1 MATLAV
7 TRRLDLTDEQWA
19 RLEPLL
25 PVPTRSGRPSAWR
38 NGSSSTGSGGGCGS
52 GAPWRD
58 VPDCYGSWRAV
69 YALFRR
75 WQWAGAWAQIVTALQ
90 TRADAAGL
98 ITWDVSV
105 DSTIARAH
113 QHAAGAR
120 RHPSQQQEPPG
131 GLSAEPDDHALGRSR
146 GGLTTKIHLAREQGQ
161 KVLSL
166 VVTAGQRGDSPWTA
180 STSRASA
187 QAVPAHAPTRS
198 GPTRPT
204 APEPTAPTC
213 ADAASPAPSP
223 NQQTNNTTARTAAA
237 EAAALPGSARTTTE
251 PGTPSNAESTDSNAT
266 APSPPDTTNSPSAT
280 KPSSTSPSSTTGF

>member
-1 MATLAV
+1 V
-7 TRRLDLTDEQWA
+7 R
-19 RLEPLL
+19 
-25 PVPTRSGRPSAWR
+25 V
-38 NGSSSTGSGGGCGS
+38 
-52 GAPWRD
+52 GAPWRG

-75 WQWAGAWAQIVTALQ
+75 WQRAGAWAQIVTALQ

-131 GLSAEPDDHALGRSR
+131 GLSIEPEDHALGRSR
-146 GGLTTKIHLAREQGQ
+146 GGLTAKIHLACEQGQ

-166 VVTAGQRGDSPWTA
+166 IATAGQRSDSPQF
-180 STSRASA
+180 RAVLDGIN
-187 QAVPAHAPTRS
+187 VPRIGAGRPRTRPDRS
-198 GPTRPT
+198 GPTRPS

-237 EAAALPGSARTTTE
+237 SAVALPGSARTTTE
-251 PGTPSNAESTDSNAT
+251 PGTPSNAESTDSNAST
-266 APSPPDTTNSPSAT
+266 PSPPDTTNSPSAT
-280 KPSSTSPSSTTGF
+280 KPSSTPPSSTTGS

>member
-25 PVPTRSGRPSAWR
+25 PVPTRSGRPSAWTKR
-38 NGSSSTGSGGGCGS
+38 QLIDGIRWRVRV

-75 WQWAGAWAQIVTALQ
+75 WQRAGAWAQIVTALQ

-120 RHPSQQQEPPG
+120 RHPGQQQEPPG

-146 GGLTTKIHLAREQGQ
+146 GVHYARR
-161 KVLSL
+161 
-166 VVTAGQRGDSPWTA
+166 TAEGA
-180 STSRASA
+180 RASRRCSREFRGVRELPRRGVEHRVERFLA
-187 QAVPAHAPTRS
+187 GERHAP
-198 GPTRPT
+198 G
-204 APEPTAPTC
+204 
-213 ADAASPAPSP
+213 
-223 NQQTNNTTARTAAA
+223 RTALRKLGGIGAGMSVGVRWV
-237 EAAALPGSARTTTE
+237 PFE
-251 PGTPSNAESTDSNAT
+251 PPLIL
-266 APSPPDTTNSPSAT
+266 TND
-280 KPSSTSPSSTTGF
+280 K